1 MQYDISLGITSG
13 PDGLCID
20 LDYWGSRLDRDSAK
34 AMLGAFEAA
43 IRGVVGS
50 PNSSISN
57 ISVLSPSDEAQLS
70 QWNSR
75 IPKASRVCVHD
86 KIIEIS
92 KLQPD
97 AAAVNS
103 WDGDLTYAEL
113 VSQASTLAHHLR
125 NELGVGPERFVGICM
140 DKSKWTIVS
149 MLAVLMA
156 GGIVVPLGVSHPRA
170 RVKGL
175 LTDTAAVAI
184 LVDSKHV

>member
-1 MQYDISLGITSG
+1 
-13 PDGLCID
+13 
-20 LDYWGSRLDRDSAK
+20 
-34 AMLGAFEAA
+34 MLGAFEAA

-50 PNSSISN
+50 PDASISSISL
-57 ISVLSPSDEAQLS
+57 LSPSDEAQIS
-70 QWNSR
+70 QWNSL
-75 IPKASRVCVHD
+75 IPKPSKVCVHD

-92 KLQPD
+92 KLQPS

-113 VSQASTLAHHLR
+113 TSLASTLAHHLR

-140 DKSKWTIVS
+140 DKSKWAIVS
-149 MLAVLMA
+149 MLAVLMS

-175 LTDTAAVAI
+175 LAYTAAVAL
-184 LVDSKHV
+184 LVDAKNA